1 MKTNISADPGP
12 RSLGARHRTVTRHS
26 AHRSRMTLALRAG
39 VVATLAVLNT
49 VAGAQ
54 QRPSSSPNAPESQRL
69 ILDWN
74 RFAQQVIGAD
84 NGYLN
89 PLPATRALAMMHLAM
104 HDAINA
110 AAPRYATYA
119 ILTRDQQA
127 DPAIAAAQA
136 AHDVLAALYPGQKS
150 AIRMYL
156 EQYVDDAGVGP
167 NAAKGVALGKRAAA
181 DIIAARAN
189 DNSASEEPYKEGAV
203 PGAYRFVPGFDFV
216 NMPHWR
222 TVRPFALTSP
232 AQFRVKPP
240 PALAGAD
247 YARAFEEVRRKGG
260 KQSDARTRDESHYA
274 MFWYELSDIG
284 WNRIARVVAHD
295 HPQDL
300 WTTARTFALL
310 NAALA
315 DSYIAGWD
323 SKMHYDFW
331 RPISAIRLAAEDGN
345 RATMPAPAWEPFLT
359 TPPVQDYP
367 STHSVLGAA
376 GAVVLAHA
384 FGRDDVAFT
393 FTSLSADSANP
404 VRSFRSFSEAARENA
419 ESRIMAGIHFR
430 FAIETGLT
438 LGQDIGRYTV
448 KTLLPVAGQAVND
461 GASR

>member
-1 MKTNISADPGP
+1 MHTKLTIGLVAASA
-12 RSLGARHRTVTRHS
+12 
-26 AHRSRMTLALRAG
+26 ALTAVAG
-39 VVATLAVLNT
+39 VRQKQN
-49 VAGAQ
+49 
-54 QRPSSSPNAPESQRL
+54 SSPAVNADGSHV

-74 RFAQQVIGAD
+74 RFAPQIIAAD
-84 NGYLN
+84 NGYVN

-119 ILTRDQQA
+119 IRTRDQQA
-127 DPAIAAAQA
+127 DPAVAAAQA
-136 AHDVLAALYPGQKS
+136 AHDVLATIYPGQKP
-150 AIRMYL
+150 ALETYL
-156 EQYVDDAGVGP
+156 KQYLSEAGVGP
-167 NAAKGVALGKRAAA
+167 QVAKGVALGKRAAA
-181 DIIAARAN
+181 DIIAARA
-189 DNSASEEPYKEGAV
+189 DDKSAAEEPYKDGGM
-203 PGAYRFVPGFDFV
+203 PGEYRFVPGFAFV

-222 TVRPFALTSP
+222 SVRPFALGSP
-232 AQFRVKPP
+232 AQFRVSPP
-240 PALAGAD
+240 PALASNE
-247 YARAFEEVRRKGG
+247 YARAFEEVKRKGART
-260 KQSDARTRDESHYA
+260 SDARTLDESHYA
-274 MFWYELSDIG
+274 AFWYELSDIG
-284 WNRIARVVAHD
+284 WNRIARVVSRE

-323 SKMHYDFW
+323 SKMHYNFW
-331 RPISAIRLAAEDGN
+331 RPISAIRLAADDGN
-345 RATMPAPAWEPFLT
+345 RATAPDTAWEPLLT

-384 FGRDDVAFT
+384 FGRDDIAFS

-419 ESRIMAGIHFR
+419 ESRVRAGIHFR
-430 FAIETGLT
+430 FAIEAGLA

-448 KTLLPVAGQAVND
+448 TTLLKRTTQAVSD
-461 GASR
+461 ASNE

>member
-1 MKTNISADPGP
+1 MSTKLSP
-12 RSLGARHRTVTRHS
+12 RV
-26 AHRSRMTLALRAG
+26 LRAG
-39 VVATLAVLNT
+39 LIVASASL
-49 VAGAQ
+49 VAAASARQ
-54 QRPSSSPNAPESQRL
+54 INRSSPPANADPAPQL
-69 ILDWN
+69 VLDWN
-74 RFAQQVIGAD
+74 RFAQQVIVAD
-84 NGYLN
+84 NGYIN

-119 ILTRDQQA
+119 IGTRDPQA
-127 DPAIAAAQA
+127 DPAIAAVQA
-136 AHDVLAALYPGQKS
+136 AHDVLAAIYPKQNALLQSFLKQ
-150 AIRMYL
+150 YL
-156 EQYVDDAGVGP
+156 DDAGLEVRV
-167 NAAKGVALGKRAAA
+167 AKGVALGKRAAA

-189 DNSASEEPYKEGAV
+189 DNSMREETYTEGTV
-203 PGAYRFVPGFDFV
+203 PGRYRFVPGFDFV

-222 TVRPFALTSP
+222 AVTPFALTSP

-240 PALAGAD
+240 PSLASKE
-247 YARAFEEVRRKGG
+247 YAAAFDEVRRKGG

-274 MFWYELSDIG
+274 AFWYELSDIG
-284 WNRIARVVAHD
+284 WNRIARVVWREHR
-295 HPQDL
+295 QDL

-323 SKMHYDFW
+323 SKLHYDFW

-345 RATMPAPAWEPFLT
+345 AATLPAPAWEPFLT
-359 TPPVQDYP
+359 TPPVQDHP

-404 VRSFRSFSEAARENA
+404 ARSFRSFSEAARENA
-419 ESRIMAGIHFR
+419 ESRVRAGIHFR
-430 FAIETGLT
+430 FAIEAGLT
-438 LGQDIGRYTV
+438 LGQEIGRHTV
-448 KTLLPVAGQAVND
+448 KTLLPPAQPAE
-461 GASR
+461 

>member
-1 MKTNISADPGP
+1 MTTSLSLRPSGLS
-12 RSLGARHRTVTRHS
+12 RTTRFLGAGLIAAS
-26 AHRSRMTLALRAG
+26 
-39 VVATLAVLNT
+39 ATLA
-49 VAGAQ
+49 AAAEAQ
-54 QRPSSSPNAPESQRL
+54 ETTSHAAEPRL

-74 RFAQQVIGAD
+74 RFAQQIIVAD
-84 NGYLN
+84 NGYQN

-119 ILTRDQQA
+119 IRTRDPEA

-136 AHDVLAALYPGQKS
+136 AHDVLLAIYPGQKS
-150 AIRMYL
+150 AIQMYL
-156 EQYVDDAGVGP
+156 KQYVDDAGLGTSVSR
-167 NAAKGVALGKRAAA
+167 GVALGKRAAA

-189 DNSASEEPYKEGAV
+189 DNSANEEAYREGTA
-203 PGAYRFVPGFDFV
+203 PGEYRFVPGFDFV

-232 AQFRVKPP
+232 SQFRVRNAP
-240 PALAGAD
+240 PALTSAQ
-247 YARAFEEVRRKGG
+247 YARALDEVQRKGG
-260 KQSDARTRDESHYA
+260 RRSSARTQDESRYA
-274 MFWYELSDIG
+274 AFWYELSDIG
-284 WNRIARVVAHD
+284 WNRIARVVSRD
-295 HPQDL
+295 NPQDV
-300 WTTARTFALL
+300 WMTARTFALL

-323 SKMHYDFW
+323 SKLHYNFW
-331 RPISAIRLAAEDGN
+331 RPISAIRLAAADGN
-345 RATMPAPAWEPFLT
+345 RATAPDVAWEPYLT

-404 VRSFRSFSEAARENA
+404 VRSFRTARENA
-419 ESRIMAGIHFR
+419 ESRVMAGIHFR
-430 FAIETGLT
+430 FAIEAGLA
-438 LGQDIGRYTV
+438 LGQEIGRYTV
-448 KTLLPVAGQAVND
+448 TALLQPTPNAVSN
-461 GASR
+461 GARE